1 MKLDKEDIETIGKF
15 VALVVTKVFFDAE
28 PNPERKK
35 EEAKSEKPAAPKP
48 LHEKK
53 KKK

>member
-1 MKLDKEDIETIGKF
+1 MKFEKEDIETIGKF
-15 VALVVTKVFFDAE
+15 VTLVVTKFFFDDE
-28 PNPERKK
+28 PIPERKNDDTK
-35 EEAKSEKPAAPKP
+35 IEKPAAPKP